1 METAELISKTME
13 LLSKFFNQSW
23 SDYSI
28 KELNKMIEAIIES
41 DGADL
46 LDAWEKL
53 TGENLWDEAIQ
64 DHRDETGCRCG
75 Q

>member
-46 LDAWEKL
+46 LDAWEGL
-53 TGENLWDEAIQ
+53 TGENL
-64 DHRDETGCRCG
+64 RDSLIEDFKSDTGCRCD

>member
-46 LDAWEKL
+46 LDAWEGL
-53 TGENLWDEAIQ
+53 TGENL
-64 DHRDETGCRCG
+64 RDSLIEEFKSDTGCRCV

>member
-46 LDAWEKL
+46 LDAWEGL
-53 TGENLWDEAIQ
+53 TGENL
-64 DHRDETGCRCG
+64 RDSLIEEFKSDTGCRCD